1 MQGTIKALSHPIR
14 RAVLA
19 RLKTGAATAGDLATA
34 FDVSAPTM
42 SRHFQVL
49 REAGLIDAE
58 KRGTEIVYSFN
69 ASVAEECLA
78 ALAGLLG
85 DADTRAAEKPRGP
98 KAGGRLAR

>member
-1 MQGTIKALSHPIR
+1 MNSSFKALSHPIR

-19 RLKTGAATAGDLATA
+19 RLKAGSATAGNLAA
-34 FDVSAPTM
+34 SFDVSAPTM

-58 KRGTEIVYSFN
+58 KRGTEILYSFN
-69 ASVAEECLA
+69 ASVAEEYLA

-85 DADTRAAEKPRGP
+85 DDRQTSSAPRD
-98 KAGGRLAR
+98 GGELAR